1 MNRNLPSPQRR
12 LPRLLA
18 GLTLI
23 LASLSVHTQ
32 AAVDIK
38 GARFDDTYQLGNQSL
53 ILNGAGTRVK
63 VIVDVYA
70 AGLYVPQRGR
80 DASHLLAQSGPKSLQ
95 IVLLRDLTGEDF
107 ADAMVKGFAKNNGS
121 ADQIR
126 FQPKIDEIRNL
137 MLGFGKVRK
146 GAVIH
151 IDFTPGSGTS
161 VTIDGV
167 RRGPEIAG
175 DEFFTA
181 LLRIWLGHAPVDSD
195 LKASLIGAR

>member
-1 MNRNLPSPQRR
+1 MTRNLPSPQRR
-12 LPRLLA
+12 LHRLLA
-18 GLTLI
+18 GLSLV
-23 LASLSVHTQ
+23 LASLSAPAL

-53 ILNGAGTRVK
+53 SLNGAGTRVK
-63 VIVDVYA
+63 VIIDVYA

-80 DASHLLAQSGPKSLQ
+80 DAGNLLAQNGPKSLQ
-95 IVLLRDLTGEDF
+95 IVLLRELTGEDF
-107 ADAMVKGFAKNNGS
+107 ADAMVKGFVKNNGS
-121 ADQIR
+121 ADQAR

-137 MLGFGKVRK
+137 MMSFGKVRK

-151 IDFTPGSGTS
+151 IDFTPSAGTS

-167 RRGPEIAG
+167 RKGPEIAG

-181 LLRIWLGHAPVDSD
+181 LLRIWLGNAPVDAD
-195 LKASLIGAR
+195 LKASLLGAR